1 MRADIAVLPG
11 DGIGPEVTAEA
22 AGVLQ
27 AVAARFGHEFILQEA
42 AFGGS
47 AIDQSGEPLPPRTLE
62 LCLGGDAVLLGALR
76 RPQMVPAHFPGW
88 PAHGVPRPRQAH

>member
-27 AVAARFGHEFILQEA
+27 AGAARFGHEFILQEA

-47 AIDQSGEPLPPRTLE
+47 AIDQSGEPLAPRTLE
-62 LCLGGDAVLLGALR
+62 VCLGADAVPLGAIG
-76 RPQMVPAHFPGW
+76 RPKMASPPFPGRPG
-88 PAHGVPRPRQAH
+88 PARLPRRTE